1 MYTGSGVLFEVW
13 VSKQRGPAALCKV
26 FLQQLQI
33 VMCHILFAAAHI
45 EQVQV
50 IIYLIH
56 LGIIGILV
64 YYAGK
69 VFLAQ
74 TQVVKLVFEYY
85 AGTKQF
91 FHYYLVALFYLLRRK
106 GYLRQVIFTLVRVV
120 LRVGISFVYRVFR
133 CLLVVVYRV
142 SLLFGVGIGIVIVY
156 SGYYGFV
163 NALPVVCILSL
174 SP

>member
-13 VSKQRGPAALCKV
+13 VGKQRGPAALCKV

-56 LGIIGILV
+56 LGIIGILF

-106 GYLRQVIFTLVRVV
+106 GYLR
-120 LRVGISFVYRVFR
+120 
-133 CLLVVVYRV
+133 
-142 SLLFGVGIGIVIVY
+142 
-156 SGYYGFV
+156 
-163 NALPVVCILSL
+163 
-174 SP
+174 